1 MLLNQTII
9 QNFDIIVLTCEAL
22 DVEITQEITS
32 YRNSMDPP
40 WPLITSFDIF
50 QIRHNDKLR
59 VDSYMK
65 TISLS
70 KITNLIYIIK
80 NIITQKAISND
91 ILALVNHSAVCSENT
106 FSSLKFNDEKVNN
119 FYKRF
124 RFLFRKYLDEQ
135 AVGVV
140 YYQNDDFLNQ
150 IAITNVYILFLLS
163 KNNGYDHFWSYL
175 YTCNYFFD

>member
-106 FSSLKFNDEKVNN
+106 FSSLKFND
-119 FYKRF
+119 
-124 RFLFRKYLDEQ
+124 FLI
-135 AVGVV
+135 
-140 YYQNDDFLNQ
+140 Q
-150 IAITNVYILFLLS
+150 IALSKVYMLFLLS
-163 KNNGYDHFWSYL
+163 
-175 YTCNYFFD
+175 